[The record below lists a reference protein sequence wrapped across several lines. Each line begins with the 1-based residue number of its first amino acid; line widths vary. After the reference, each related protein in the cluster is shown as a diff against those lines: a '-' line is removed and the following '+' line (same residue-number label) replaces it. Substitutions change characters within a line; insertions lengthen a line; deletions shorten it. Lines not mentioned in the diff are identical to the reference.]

1 MHADLGLAPN
11 LTVRH
16 RTPARPASRCLLV
29 IHAAAAVARPWR
41 RGPSPIEETSG
52 CVMLPVHEMATEFA
66 QLSTYHGPP

>member
-16 RTPARPASRCLLV
+16 RTPARPASCGLLV
-29 IHAAAAVARPWR
+29 IHAVAAVARPWS
-41 RGPSPIEETSG
+41 RGPSPIEETSR
-52 CVMLPVHEMATEFA
+52 CVLLPVHKMATEFT